1 MAMLDL
7 NAFQE
12 KTFEVKLLDGTV
24 VELKKPSQK
33 LVIDIMAHEEKMK
46 NKDPKKVLNSFVNI
60 MVEVL
65 NNNTE
70 GREFNRGYV
79 EKYFSLDLG
88 SLFLTAYID
97 FVKDIQSDPN

>member
-24 VELKKPSQK
+24 VELRKPSQK
-33 LVIDIMAHEEKMK
+33 LVIDIMAHEEKLK
-46 NKDPKKVLNSFVNI
+46 HKDPKKVLNSFINI

-70 GREFNRGYV
+70 GREFTRGYV

-88 SLFLTAYID
+88 SLFLGAYID